1 VKKHP
6 AGALEGRPLG
16 TSSELT
22 TYIQLLN
29 ERVDHSRLAVLM
41 VRCLLVGRGGVMWLS
56 VTVKALCWSGLAL
69 CGSVLM
75 QRTAEARRKNSEP
88 SGKMD
93 LLSLFHSLPEPVF
106 LFNRSGRIIE
116 LNRPAE
122 VLAGRSRS
130 QLLRTDAR
138 QLSASLV
145 DRDAAGPFGLAV
157 ERVLRGEM
165 VCQERFVL
173 KTATSGQL
181 IEVLISASPI
191 QDFSANIVGALIV
204 VQDVSELF
212 ELQRQMASSERHFA
226 VGQMTAGLAHDFNN
240 VLATITQAT
249 HIMETDVRH
258 CEHDHPML
266 RIIQNATHR
275 GAEIVSN
282 IRGYLRGGREERTRI
297 NMRRLLKEVMQLAQ
311 PVLEMHPRI
320 KVTANLADSCEVSGN
335 APELRRVFT
344 NLVLNAVDA
353 MPEGGTL
360 AIDCSGTGGRVAI
373 SVKDTG
379 GGIPLEKQ
387 KMIFS
392 PYFTTKPQG
401 TGLGLAGARRTIQ
414 DQGGDIRFE
423 SSPGVGTTFHISLP
437 GTVGG

>member
-1 VKKHP
+1 MWIS
-6 AGALEGRPLG
+6 GA
-16 TSSELT
+16 
-22 TYIQLLN
+22 
-29 ERVDHSRLAVLM
+29 
-41 VRCLLVGRGGVMWLS
+41 
-56 VTVKALCWSGLAL
+56 VKALCWSGLAL
-69 CGSVLM
+69 WGSVLM
-75 QRTAEARRKNSEP
+75 QRTEEARRKKSERC
-88 SGKMD
+88 GKMD
-93 LLSLFHSLPEPVF
+93 LLSLFRSLPEPVF
-106 LFNRSGRIIE
+106 LFDRSGRIIE

-130 QLLRTDAR
+130 QLLRMDAR
-138 QLSASLV
+138 QLSTSLI

-157 ERVLRGEM
+157 ERVLRGEI

-173 KTATSGQL
+173 KTGTSGL
-181 IEVLISASPI
+181 PIEVLISASPI
-191 QDFSANIVGALIV
+191 QDFSANNLGALIV

-240 VLATITQAT
+240 VLATISQAA
-249 HIMETDVRH
+249 HIMETEVRD
-258 CEHDHPML
+258 CEHDRPML

-297 NMRRLLKEVMQLAQ
+297 NMYRLLKDVLQLAQ

-320 KVTANLADSCEVSGN
+320 KLTADLEDSCEVSGN

-353 MPEGGTL
+353 RPEGGTL
-360 AIDCSGTGGRVAI
+360 TIGCARTEGQVAI
-373 SVKDTG
+373 SVTDTG
-379 GGIPLEKQ
+379 AGIALEKQ

-414 DQGGDIRFE
+414 EQGGDIRFE
-423 SSPGVGTTFHISLP
+423 SPPGVGTTFHISLP
-437 GTVGG
+437 GAVGR